1 MGKRS
6 RNKGAAGERELI
18 RMLHEY
24 LGDIV
29 QPSRNLNQC
38 RDGGTGADVAGIPG
52 WAVECK
58 RGARYL
64 SSWWRQTIEQAG
76 DDLPALAYRLDR
88 KPWIIEVR
96 ASDVIPALTAEPFTV
111 SMPLACWCAI
121 VRESLE

>member
-1 MGKRS
+1 
-6 RNKGAAGERELI
+6 LI
-18 RMLHEY
+18 RLLHEH

-38 RDGGTGADVAGIPG
+38 RDGGVTGDVAGIPG

-64 SSWWRQTIEQAG
+64 SSWWQQAVEQAG

-88 KPWIIEVR
+88 RQWIIEVR
-96 ASDVIPALTAEPFTV
+96 AGDVIPALTAEQHTV
-111 SMPLACWCAI
+111 SMALPCWCAI
-121 VRESLE
+121 VRELLN